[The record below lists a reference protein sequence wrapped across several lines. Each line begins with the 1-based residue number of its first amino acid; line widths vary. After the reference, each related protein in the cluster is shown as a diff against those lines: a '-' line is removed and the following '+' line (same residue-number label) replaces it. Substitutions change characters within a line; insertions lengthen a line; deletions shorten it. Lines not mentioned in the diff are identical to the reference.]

1 MGPDAVALGP
11 VATEDGAEVS
21 EDLQRQAAMVDMV
34 FPLLGHSLPR
44 DHAQVL
50 QQALIQAM
58 PWLSEEPL
66 AGIHPV
72 KVVAGVGRQALLSQ
86 RTRLLLRMPRARVA
100 SARALTGQTLDVGGS
115 AVQLGTPHLRELL
128 PHATL
133 YAPAVAAPG
142 ADESAFMQIVA
153 GQLQALAVRSHTV
166 CGKRGSQLAQGQT
179 ITLFS
184 LMLHG
189 LSRADSLRMQEHGL
203 GPHRLLGCGI
213 FVPHKSAA
221 AVGD

>member
-1 MGPDAVALGP
+1 
-11 VATEDGAEVS
+11 
-21 EDLQRQAAMVDMV
+21 MVDVV
-34 FPLLGHSLPR
+34 FPLAGHSLPR
-44 DHAQVL
+44 DHAQAL
-50 QQALIQAM
+50 QQALTEAL

-72 KVVAGVGRQALLSQ
+72 KLVAGTGNQALLSH

-100 SARALTGQTLDVGGS
+100 AAHALTGQTLEVGGCTL
-115 AVQLGTPHLRELL
+115 QLGAPHLRELL

-142 ADESAFMQIVA
+142 ADEATFMQGVA
-153 GQLQALAVRSHTV
+153 GQLQALAVRSQTV

-189 LSRADSLRMQEHGL
+189 LSLADSLRLQEHGL

-221 AVGD
+221 AVGE

>member
-1 MGPDAVALGP
+1 
-11 VATEDGAEVS
+11 VS
-21 EDLQRQAAMVDMV
+21 EDLQRHAAMVDLV
-34 FPLLGHSLPR
+34 FPLVGQSLPR
-44 DHAQVL
+44 DHAQAL
-50 QQALIQAM
+50 QQALSQVM
-58 PWLSEEPL
+58 PWLSEEPR

-72 KVVAGVGRQALLSQ
+72 KLVAGSDAEALLSQ

-100 SARALTGQTLDVGGS
+100 AVQALAGRAIEVGGS
-115 AVQLGTPHLRELL
+115 TVQLGTPHLRELL

-142 ADESAFMQIVA
+142 ADEGVFMQAVA
-153 GQLQALAVRSHTV
+153 GELQSLAVRSHTV
-166 CGKRGSQLAQGQT
+166 CGKRNSRLVQGQM
-179 ITLFS
+179 ITVFS

-189 LSRADSLRMQEHGL
+189 LSLADSLRLQEHGL

-221 AVGD
+221 AVGE

>member
-1 MGPDAVALGP
+1 
-11 VATEDGAEVS
+11 VS
-21 EDLQRQAAMVDMV
+21 EDSQLESAMVDMV
-34 FPLLGHSLPR
+34 FPLAGQSLPR
-44 DHAQVL
+44 DHAQAL
-50 QQALIQAM
+50 EQALTQVL
-58 PWLSEEPL
+58 PWLPAEPL

-72 KVVAGVGRQALLSQ
+72 KVVAGTGSQALLSQ
-86 RTRLLLRMPRARVA
+86 RARLLLRMPRERVA
-100 SARALTGQTLDVGGS
+100 TAQTLVGRTIEVGGCP
-115 AVQLGTPHLRELL
+115 VRLGSPHLRELL

-142 ADESAFMQIVA
+142 DDEAVFMQAVA
-153 GQLQALAVRSHTV
+153 GQLQALAVRSHNV
-166 CGKRGSQLAQGQT
+166 CGKRNSRLVQGQT

-189 LSRADSLRMQEHGL
+189 LSLADSLRLQEQGL